1 MKKNFVFFITV
12 VMLVSFVFSQ
22 EYDIRK
28 LKWGM
33 PFEEIQRIEG
43 LSSDF
48 YKNEELLGIRV
59 EVLFGFDSKGLYSVT
74 YSTRER
80 FFADEARKVMVKK
93 YGELKSD
100 LDYSHLLQVKNIL
113 KKHPGAVVLA
123 LEEGDFSELDDIQS
137 TDVVVNEK
145 KVIRNALTK
154 RDMWEFGSTIALL
167 LESHEGAALTYW
179 SKTYHNENKKKFD
192 EFIKEI
198 KKNVTP
204 KKKKSDE
211 AEKF

>member
-1 MKKNFVFFITV
+1 MKKDFVFFLTG
-12 VMLVSFVFSQ
+12 VMLVSFLFSQ

-59 EVLFGFDSKGLYSVT
+59 EVLFGFDSKGLYSVS
-74 YSTRER
+74 YSTQER
-80 FFADEARKVMVKK
+80 FFASEARKVMVKK
-93 YGELKSD
+93 YGEPKSD
-100 LDYSHLLQVKNIL
+100 LDYSHLLKMQSIL
-113 KKHPGAVVLA
+113 KKHPDAVILA
-123 LEEGDFSELDDIQS
+123 LEDGDFSELDDIQS
-137 TDVVVNEK
+137 EDVVVNEK
-145 KVIRNALTK
+145 KVIRNALAK

-192 EFIKEI
+192 EFIKEL
-198 KKNVTP
+198 KKNVTQ
-204 KKKKSDE
+204 KKKKSDD

>member
-1 MKKNFVFFITV
+1 MS
-12 VMLVSFVFSQ
+12 LVFSQ

-48 YKNEELLGIRV
+48 YKSEDLLGAKV

-74 YSTRER
+74 YSTPER
-80 FFADEARKVMVKK
+80 FFANEVRKVMKKK
-93 YGELKSD
+93 YGEPKSD
-100 LDYSHLLQVKNIL
+100 LDYSHLLSVKNIL
-113 KKHPGAVVLA
+113 VKHPEEVVMV
-123 LEEGDFSELDDIQS
+123 LEDGDFSELDNIESEDA
-137 TDVVVNEK
+137 VVNEK
-145 KVIRNALTK
+145 KVMRDALTK
-154 RDMWEFGSTIALL
+154 RSMWEFGNTIALL
-167 LESHEGAALTYW
+167 LDSYEGAALTYW
-179 SKTYHNENKKKFD
+179 SKNHHNENKKKFD
-192 EFIKEI
+192 EFYKELR
-198 KKNVTP
+198 KKVTT

>member
-1 MKKNFVFFITV
+1 MKKIFVFFLTGVIL
-12 VMLVSFVFSQ
+12 MSFVFSQ

-33 PFEEIQRIEG
+33 SFEEIQRIEG
-43 LSSDF
+43 LGSNF
-48 YKNEELLGIRV
+48 YKSEELLGIRV

-80 FFADEARKVMVKK
+80 FFANEARKVMKKK
-93 YGELKSD
+93 YGEAKSD
-100 LDYSHLLQVKNIL
+100 LDYSYLLKVKNIL
-113 KKHPGAVVLA
+113 KKHPDAVALA
-123 LEEGDFSELDDIQS
+123 FEDGDFSELDDIRIA
-137 TDVVVNEK
+137 DVVVNEK

-167 LESHEGAALTYW
+167 LDSHEGAALTYW

-192 EFIKEI
+192 EFFKEL
-198 KKNVTP
+198 KKKV
-204 KKKKSDE
+204 KKKKKKNDE
-211 AEKF
+211 ADKF

>member
-1 MKKNFVFFITV
+1 MKNIFVFFLTV
-12 VMLVSFVFSQ
+12 VMMVSFVFSE

-33 PFEEIQRIEG
+33 SFEEIQRVEG
-43 LSSDF
+43 LSSNF

-74 YSTRER
+74 YSTKER
-80 FFADEARKVMVKK
+80 FFANEARKVMVKK
-93 YGELKSD
+93 YGEAKSD
-100 LDYSHLLQVKNIL
+100 LDYSYLLKVQSIL
-113 KKHPGAVVLA
+113 KKHPDAVVLA
-123 LEEGDFSELDDIQS
+123 FEDGDFSELDDIQS

-145 KVIRNALTK
+145 RVIRNALIK

-167 LESHEGAALTYW
+167 LDSHEGAALTYW

-192 EFIKEI
+192 EFFKEL
-198 KKNVTP
+198 KKKVT
-204 KKKKSDE
+204 KKKKKNDK
-211 AEKF
+211 ADKF

>member
-1 MKKNFVFFITV
+1 MRKIFVFFLTS

-43 LSSDF
+43 LSSNF
-48 YKNEELLGIRV
+48 YKSEDLLGIRV

-80 FFADEARKVMVKK
+80 FFANEARKVMKKK
-93 YGELKSD
+93 YGEAKSD
-100 LDYSHLLQVKNIL
+100 LDYSYLLKVQNIL
-113 KKHPGAVVLA
+113 KKHPDAVALA
-123 LEEGDFSELDDIQS
+123 FEDGDFSELDDIQS
-137 TDVVVNEK
+137 TDAVVNEK

-154 RDMWEFGSTIALL
+154 RDMWEFGSTVALL
-167 LESHEGAALTYW
+167 LDSHEGAALTYW

-192 EFIKEI
+192 LFFKEL
-198 KKNVTP
+198 KTKVTK
-204 KKKKSDE
+204 KKKKSDD
-211 AEKF
+211 ADKF